1 VYEKC
6 KQIGS
11 AKGYAVLNNET
22 EAEASRLLGW
32 AIDLQPAGRR
42 SSGQLRLRSGAPP
55 PQPAT
60 SFIARQTADF
70 RQVRAADHGRATA
83 IRNDFD

>member
-1 VYEKC
+1 MYEKC

-22 EAEASRLLGW
+22 EAAASRLLGW

-42 SSGQLRLRSGAPP
+42 SGQLRLHSGAPP
-55 PQPAT
+55 PPPAA